1 MMCVL
6 MIARFIALLLML
18 LLGKVKA
25 DVFRVWPFSL
35 KVACSCCFLHWAWM
49 IAVPS

>member
-1 MMCVL
+1 MMRES
-6 MIARFIALLLML
+6 IARFIALLLML
-18 LLGKVKA
+18 LLAKVKV

-35 KVACSCCFLHWAWM
+35 LIACSCCFLQWTWT